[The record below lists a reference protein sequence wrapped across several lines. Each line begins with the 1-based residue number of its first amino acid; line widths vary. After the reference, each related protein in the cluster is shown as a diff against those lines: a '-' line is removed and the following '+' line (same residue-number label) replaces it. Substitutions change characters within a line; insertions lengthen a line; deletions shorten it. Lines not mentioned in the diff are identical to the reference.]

1 MELIFWIFISIGICL
16 CFFYFFLITK
26 YCYGWIK
33 TKEVEP
39 GVDSAVYASVIVA
52 ARNEEKVLENCI
64 NSILAQDYSRENFEI
79 IIVDDH
85 SDDSTSQII
94 LDYSKKY
101 KQIKYLQLPETKIGK
116 KKAIHAAIEIAKGE
130 LIITTDA
137 DCEMGTKWLS
147 RIISFYTQTNSKM
160 IVGAV
165 AFHKEKSLF
174 EKMQSLE
181 FLALMA
187 SGAGSLYFNKAI
199 MCNGANLAYAK
210 SVYLEVGGFA
220 EIEEKASGDDVLLM
234 YKIREKYPKGIQ
246 FLKSEEAVVFTK
258 AKEKLADFIQQRK
271 RWASKGFFALNI
283 ETQRVSLLIYLFNF
297 YLVFMPLIGGLLFLN
312 TPFYLFFLQ
321 LCFILVGIKC
331 FIDFLLLFL
340 SASFFKKKRF
350 LLLFLPEQII
360 YMIYVVL
367 LGLLGSIG
375 KYEWKGRKIN

>member
-52 ARNEEKVLENCI
+52 ARNEGKYLRNCI
-64 NSILAQDYSRENFEI
+64 DAILSQDYPAEKFEI

-85 SDDSTSQII
+85 SEDSTLQII
-94 LDYSKKY
+94 LDYSEKY
-101 KQIKYLQLPETKIGK
+101 PQVKCLQLPESKKGK
-116 KKAIHAAIEIAKGE
+116 KNAIEAAIEITKGE

-137 DCEMGTKWLS
+137 DCEMGSKWLTT
-147 RIISFYTQTNSKM
+147 ILSFYTQTNAKM
-160 IVGAV
+160 IVGGV
-165 AFHKEKSLF
+165 SFHKEKSLF

-187 SGAGSLYFNKAI
+187 SGGASLYFNKAI
-199 MCNGANLAYAK
+199 MCNGANLAYTK
-210 SVYLEVGGFA
+210 CVYKEVGGFSG
-220 EIEEKASGDDVLLM
+220 IDEKASGDDVLLM
-234 YKIREKYPKGIQ
+234 YKISKRYPAEIR
-246 FLKSEEAVVFTK
+246 FLKSKEAIVYTN
-258 AKEKLADFIQQRK
+258 AKERLNDFIQQRK
-271 RWASKGFFALNI
+271 RWASKGFFALNA

-297 YLVFMPLIGGLLFLN
+297 YIVFMPLIGGLCFVN
-312 TPFYLFFLQ
+312 TPFCLLFLQ
-321 LCFILVGIKC
+321 ICLILVGIKC